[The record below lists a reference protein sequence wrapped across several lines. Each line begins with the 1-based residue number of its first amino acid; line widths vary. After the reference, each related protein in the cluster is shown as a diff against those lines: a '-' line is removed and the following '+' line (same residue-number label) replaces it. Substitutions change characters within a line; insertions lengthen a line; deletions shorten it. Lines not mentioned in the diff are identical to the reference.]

1 MMCVCF
7 LNKLIYRLSSFFP
20 QGENIVNASF
30 PLEGFGLAFTDNFCF
45 NSGHKNVRKGHCHEI
60 TCFSE
65 NV

>member
-30 PLEGFGLAFTDNFCF
+30 PLEGFDLVFTDNLFQF
-45 NSGHKNVRKGHCHEI
+45 W
-60 TCFSE
+60 T
-65 NV
+65 